1 MYRDMLLQSVT
12 DFVEPL
18 LQVQGFDLVE
28 LQLQQRKGRWLVRVF
43 VDTEGG
49 ISLEDC
55 HRLSLEL
62 GQVLDAEDLIPAP
75 YVLEVSSPGLDRPLR
90 TAQDFR
96 RQQQHLVTIILRIP
110 LFDKTRYTGRV
121 TSVADTHV
129 VLYNPPDTPLEIP
142 LSHIEYGV
150 VELEFK

>member
-28 LQLQQRKGRWLVRVF
+28 LQLHQRKGRWLVRVF

-129 VLYNPPDTPLEIP
+129 VLYNPPDTLLEIP

>member
-18 LQVQGFDLVE
+18 LQVRGFDLVE

-55 HRLSLEL
+55 HKLSLEL
-62 GQVLDAEDLIPAP
+62 GQIFDAEDIIPAP

-90 TAQDFR
+90 TARDFR
-96 RQQQHLVTIILRIP
+96 RQQQHLVTVILRTP

-121 TSVADTHV
+121 ATVADTHV
-129 VLYNPPDTPLEIP
+129 MLYNPPDTPLEVP
-142 LSHIEYGV
+142 LSQIEYGL